1 MLSTLRKTFVAS
13 LAIAALGP
21 MKASAQ
27 SDVPFHGEYA
37 VFVDNESTCGVS
49 FPDWVDNN
57 GRPRAMPG
65 RHSGGFSMPDTY
77 RIPGRLEMNGA
88 VANVTAVR
96 RHLVITIREGCQLHM
111 APIDAHTAE
120 ARFRAELAGIHER
133 GSRWRRRGATKVFWG
148 TLLTVGGVAG
158 IASGSNA
165 GVGAGF
171 AAVGIGL
178 ATYAEAS
185 GHYRRARPTNDEY
198 NRQLRLR
205 TWLQVLEQMQQ

>member
-1 MLSTLRKTFVAS
+1 MLSVLRKTVVAS
-13 LAIAALGP
+13 LTITVLGP
-21 MKASAQ
+21 MVAFAQ
-27 SDVPFHGEYA
+27 SDLPFHGEYA
-37 VFVDNESTCGVS
+37 VFVDNESTCGIR
-49 FPDWVDNN
+49 FPDWVDND

-65 RHSGGFSMPDTY
+65 RHAGAFSMRDSYP
-77 RIPGRLEMNGA
+77 IPGRFEMNGG
-88 VANVTAVR
+88 VAHLTATR
-96 RHLVITIREGCQLHM
+96 RHLVITIREGCQLHV

-120 ARFRAELAGIHER
+120 ARFRAELAGIHDR
-133 GSRWRRRGATKVFWG
+133 GSRWRRRGAIKIFWG
-148 TLLTVGGVAG
+148 TLLTAGGVAG

-171 AAVGIGL
+171 AAVGVGL